1 MQYLPLVY
9 LKLKLFEN
17 IIRNVLDVYFYV
29 PEEYLDSIKHLMVL
43 GRLSNL
49 SVGQGAL
56 IRLTKSLKANQP
68 ML

>member
-9 LKLKLFEN
+9 LKLKIFEN
-17 IIRNVLDVYFYV
+17 IMSNVLDIYFDV

-49 SVGQGAL
+49 SVEQGAL
-56 IRLTKSLKANQP
+56 IRLTKSLKAN
-68 ML
+68 